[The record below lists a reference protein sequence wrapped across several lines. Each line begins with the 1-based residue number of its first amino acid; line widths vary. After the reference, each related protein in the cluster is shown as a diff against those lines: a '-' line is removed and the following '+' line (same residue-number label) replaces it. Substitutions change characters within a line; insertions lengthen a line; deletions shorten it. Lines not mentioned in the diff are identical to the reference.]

1 MASHQNGAA
10 LAPLA
15 LPSFGVPV
23 LLEPPIQIP
32 SSRVLMADR
41 VGVPKLAAVN
51 GNTSNP
57 YGFEKTELLIERDQ
71 EKG

>member
-1 MASHQNGAA
+1 MASLQSGAA

-41 VGVPKLAAVN
+41 VGVPKLAVVN
-51 GNTSNP
+51 GNSSNP
-57 YGFEKTELLIERDQ
+57 CGFEKTELLIKRDK
-71 EKG
+71 EKD